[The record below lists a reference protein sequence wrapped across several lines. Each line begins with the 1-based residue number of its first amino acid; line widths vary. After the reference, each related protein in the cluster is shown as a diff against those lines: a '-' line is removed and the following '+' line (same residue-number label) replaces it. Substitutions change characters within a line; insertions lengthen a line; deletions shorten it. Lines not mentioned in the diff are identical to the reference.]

1 MVTELRRLTLEPVPQ
16 SQVQLTLQTDS
27 VAVLPDGA
35 EFRAKSGRASVS
47 VSKGKKP
54 GTIVVHA
61 SCDSLQRLVEAYE
74 RKASAYKQQLD
85 EQTRDAKEEKKPPN
99 VWWKELAALT
109 ACLLAGIVITKKI
122 NRRI

>member
-1 MVTELRRLTLEPVPQ
+1 MPQ

-35 EFRAKSGRASVS
+35 QFRAKSGRASVS
-47 VSKGKKP
+47 VTKGTKP
-54 GTIVVHA
+54 GTIVVYA

-74 RKASAYKQQLD
+74 LKSNSYKRQLD
-85 EQTRDAKEEKKPPN
+85 EQTRDAKEAEKPPN
-99 VWWKELAALT
+99 RWWKELAALI
-109 ACLLAGIVITKKI
+109 ACLLAGIVITYKI